1 MPAHII
7 HDLAILENISVPMSL
22 EDDEEVPRERLTLA
36 AAFARLLPP
45 LPPDTAPGAV
55 EAGAVE
61 YVDRLFEQGAPG
73 LRPLIAGLGLLE
85 RLALEEHGASFA
97 ALGPAQQDEILRE
110 LEGGPAEG
118 VLRQLVLLA
127 LEGSFCHPARGGNAH
142 GIGWRFAG
150 VEPAT
155 DHPRCRAS

>member
-1 MPAHII
+1 MIQ
-7 HDLAILENISVPMSL
+7 
-22 EDDEEVPRERLTLA
+22 EDDEEIPRERLTLA
-36 AAFARLLPP
+36 AAFARLLPQG
-45 LPPDTAPGAV
+45 TAPGAV

-73 LRPLIAGLGLLE
+73 LRPLIASLGLLE

-97 ALGPAQQDEILRE
+97 ALGPEQQDEILRD

-127 LEGSFCHPARGGNAH
+127 LEGTFCHPVRGGNAD
-142 GIGWRFAG
+142 GLGWRFAG
-150 VEPAT
+150 VDTET
-155 DHPRCRAS
+155 GHPRCRVS